1 MNDVMSM
8 SVQCFNSR
16 EIVAETNRISRALPP
31 DLQKKFGR
39 SFSAYG
45 AKYGLDGIYE
55 RFAGRTVE
63 TIFEEFN
70 EADAPTPIESGTVCG
85 MRFTLYDPP
94 AKSATNAEI
103 PPDANAETTSGGL
116 NEPEK

>member
-1 MNDVMSM
+1 MNDFMSM
-8 SVQCFNSR
+8 SVQCSNAR
-16 EIVAETNRISRALPP
+16 EIVAETNRMSRALPP

-39 SFSAYG
+39 IFSAYG

-55 RFAGRTVE
+55 RFAGRTVK

-70 EADAPTPIESGTVCG
+70 EADAPTPIESGTVGG

-94 AKSATNAEI
+94 AKSDKNSEI
-103 PPDANAETTSGGL
+103 PPDTNAEVSNSGL
-116 NEPEK
+116 K

>member
-1 MNDVMSM
+1 MNDFMSM
-8 SVQCFNSR
+8 SVQCSDAKG
-16 EIVAETNRISRALPP
+16 IVAERNRISRALPP

-39 SFSAYG
+39 IFSAYG

-55 RFAGRTVE
+55 RFAGRTVK

-70 EADAPTPIESGTVCG
+70 EADAPTPIESGTVGG

-103 PPDANAETTSGGL
+103 PPDANAETTNGSL